1 MKQIAVFTM
10 GTRGDIQ
17 PYLYLAQALGEAGHR
32 VVLGTHP
39 CWKQMIEQA
48 GVSFAPIGP
57 DVDIQLEAAV
67 IRGKVKN
74 PALSML
80 RTMNFVFRIIQDST
94 DDILRVCRGKD
105 LILVSHSQMGAVE
118 AKVLGIPTVN
128 VTLQVEMIPQ
138 TLKKQRLGEK
148 LLGRLISS
156 QMVKPYNKIGSNYG
170 LAKFKSS
177 DEVMS
182 QSLDLIP
189 LSPLVTQ
196 PSPWW
201 EPQHIMTGYWYRDEA
216 DYQPPQELLSFLQA
230 GEKPVILALGAMS
243 FESRQEREKL
253 DCFVRAF
260 EKTGMRAIIQGF
272 EKTLEDYELPHTMMA
287 VGSVPHS
294 WLFMQGSFVIHHC
307 GFGTACASLLYG
319 IPSIPVPHVLDQ
331 FGFAQKLYELG
342 VSTQP
347 LKVKALSAQR
357 VAEAVEDM
365 KQSYHQR
372 KMRVMQLRE
381 RLRAEQGLQT
391 AVKLIEEVL
400 AKGPDRPVRPRGIQE
415 NQT

>member
-17 PYLYLAQALGEAGHR
+17 PYLYLAQALGEAGHQ

-39 CWKQMIEQA
+39 CWKEMVEQS
-48 GVSFAPIGP
+48 GVSFTPIGP

-94 DDILRVCRGKD
+94 EDILRVCRGED
-105 LILVSHSQMGAVE
+105 LILVSHSQIGAVE

-138 TLKKQRLGEK
+138 TLKKQSLGENLMGK
-148 LLGRLISS
+148 LISS
-156 QMVKPYNKIGSNYG
+156 QMVKPYNKIGKNYG

-182 QSLDLIP
+182 RRLDLIP
-189 LSPLVTQ
+189 LSPLVTP

-201 EPQHIMTGYWYRDEA
+201 EPQHRMTGYWYRDE
-216 DYQPPQELLSFLQA
+216 DCYQPSQELLRFLQA
-230 GEKPVILALGAMS
+230 GEKPAILALGAMS
-243 FESRQEREKL
+243 FESGQEREKL
-253 DCFVRAF
+253 DCFVKAF
-260 EKTGMRAIIQGF
+260 EQTGMRAVIQGF
-272 EKTLEDYELPHTMMA
+272 EKTLENYSLPDTMIA

-294 WLFMQGSFVIHHC
+294 WLFKQGSFVIHHS
-307 GFGTACASLLYG
+307 GFGTASASLLYG
-319 IPSIPVPHVLDQ
+319 IPSMPVPHVLDQ
-331 FGFAQKLYELG
+331 FGFAQKLYEQG

-347 LKVKALSAQR
+347 LRAKSLSVEC
-357 VAEAVEDM
+357 VAEAIRDM
-365 KQSYHQR
+365 KQNYQQR
-372 KMRVMQLRE
+372 KSRVVLLSE

-400 AKGPDRPVRPRGIQE
+400 AEESAGPVHP
-415 NQT
+415 